1 MKRILIIQTA
11 FIGDVILA
19 TPVVEKLHEYFP
31 DAELDFL
38 LRKGNESLL
47 AGHPLLHE
55 VLVWDKGADKRRHL
69 LGMMGRIRRN
79 KYDVVVNLH
88 RHFSSGLMTAF
99 SGTEKRIGF
108 DKNPLSILFTER
120 VKHVIGVLDYKSN
133 IAKHEVERNIDLI
146 ASFTDNK
153 WTKTKLYPSEK
164 DYEETKK
171 YKGEGYVCIAP
182 TSVWFTKQ
190 FPRHKWVE
198 LIKLLPVETKIYL
211 LGATSDK
218 AFCDWLIEASE
229 RTTVENL
236 CGKLTLL
243 QSAALM
249 KDAKM
254 NYVND
259 SAPMHL
265 ASAMNA
271 AVTAIYCS
279 TVPEFGFG
287 PLSDN
292 SKIIGTNIELDCRP
306 CGLHGFNACPK
317 GHFKC
322 GESIEVTRLL

>member
-47 AGHPLLHE
+47 AGHPWVHE
-55 VLVWDKGADKRRHL
+55 VLVWDKGADKRKHL
-69 LGMMGRIRRN
+69 FGMMGRIRRN
-79 KYDVVVNLH
+79 KYDMVVNLH
-88 RHFSSGLMTAF
+88 RHFSSGLMTVF
-99 SGTEKRIGF
+99 SGAEKRIGF
-108 DKNPLSILFTER
+108 DKNPLSFLFNTR
-120 VKHVIGVLDYKSN
+120 VQHVIGTKEN
-133 IAKHEVERNIDLI
+133 PKHEVERNIDLI
-146 ASFTDNK
+146 ASLTDNRL
-153 WTKTKLYPSEK
+153 TKPKLYPSEK
-164 DYEETKK
+164 DFQETKK

-198 LIKLLPVETKIYL
+198 LIKLLPAETKIYL
-211 LGATSDK
+211 LGAASDTVY
-218 AFCDWLIEASE
+218 CDGLIDASE
-229 RTTVENL
+229 RKNIENL

-271 AVTAIYCS
+271 PVTAIYCS
-279 TVPEFGFG
+279 TIPEFGFG

-292 SKIIGTNIELDCRP
+292 SKIIETLIELDCHP
-306 CGLHGFNACPK
+306 CGLHGFSACPK

-322 GESIEVTRLL
+322 GESIEVIRLL